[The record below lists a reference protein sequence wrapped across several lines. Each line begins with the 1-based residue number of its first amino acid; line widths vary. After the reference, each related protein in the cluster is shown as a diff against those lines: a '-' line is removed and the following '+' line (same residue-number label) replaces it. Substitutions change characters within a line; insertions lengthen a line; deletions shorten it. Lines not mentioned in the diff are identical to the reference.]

1 MKKSDKWRRIIE
13 ALIAILTVAGS
24 FLTGTAM
31 Q

>member
-13 ALIAILTVAGS
+13 ALSAILTVLGS